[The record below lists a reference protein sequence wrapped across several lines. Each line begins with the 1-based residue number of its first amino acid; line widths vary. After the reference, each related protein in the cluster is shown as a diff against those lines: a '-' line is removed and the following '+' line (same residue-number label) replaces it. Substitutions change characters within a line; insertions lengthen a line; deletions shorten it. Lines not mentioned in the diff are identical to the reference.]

1 MRELSGPA
9 HDAYAGRAVA
19 SLCPQ
24 PAAGPARLALSSDA
38 HHPDPAQPRS
48 CARLVSRP
56 GTYSLSIDWTSLE
69 LSAQPSSPSSRLGQH
84 AARDAPPSL
93 PLTPTSILLRRP
105 WRPSRGGRPA
115 HPYGLLRHLL
125 STTWMSLRLPSLP
138 GRAAQTGEGPRAVS
152 VGRRLRPSRSARTLH
167 ASGRQVSHVQLHC
180 GDSSR
185 IRLQRTSLVKP
196 TRDRR

>member
-1 MRELSGPA
+1 MMRTLVGPLRLSVRSRQPDLLDELCLLTPTIQTLRDPA
-9 HDAYAGRAVA
+9 RALVSSVGLAPTVIDRLDVFEAVSPALVAVVASRSTRSSGRAP
-19 SLCPQ
+19 L
-24 PAAGPARLALSSDA
+24 
-38 HHPDPAQPRS
+38 
-48 CARLVSRP
+48 
-56 GTYSLSIDWTSLE
+56 
-69 LSAQPSSPSSRLGQH
+69 
-84 AARDAPPSL
+84 PSL
-93 PLTPTSILLRRP
+93 PTSRP

-185 IRLQRTSLVKP
+185 IRLQQTSLVKP